1 MLKIAGPLWIGQLFD
16 KTFVNTMKDEVE
28 KMKVEKKC
36 SGILD
41 KCIEEEGLP
50 PMYYTLDEIASRTK
64 TAPLRLEMAIKRLH
78 DSGYSASRTSLNPTG
93 FRTNAKITQITDILK
108 T

>member
-1 MLKIAGPLWIGQLFD
+1 
-16 KTFVNTMKDEVE
+16 MKDEVE

-108 T
+108 N